1 MSINNV
7 NISGN
12 LGRDAEL
19 KSTASGNPALQFSVC
34 VNDRTNQNG
43 QWVDRPNWVP
53 CVMYGNRASALS
65 KHLLKGTKVSITG
78 RLRQSQWERDGQKH
92 SRLEVIVNEIE
103 LMGSRSQQ
111 NQQPQQGEYQQQP
124 AIDMYGTDIPF

>member
-19 KSTASGNPALQFSVC
+19 KSTASGTPALQFSVC

-53 CVMYGNRASALS
+53 CVMYGNRANALA

-78 RLRQSQWERDGQKH
+78 KLRQSQWERDGQKH

-111 NQQPQQGEYQQQP
+111 NQQPHQGEHQQQP
-124 AIDMYGTDIPF
+124 TIDMYGTDIPF

>member
-19 KSTASGNPALQFSVC
+19 KSTASGTPALQFSVC

-53 CVMYGNRASALS
+53 CVMYGNRANALS
-65 KHLLKGTKVSITG
+65 QHLLKGTKVSITG
-78 RLRQSQWERDGQKH
+78 KLRQNQWERDGQKH
-92 SRLEVIVNEIE
+92 SRLEVIVSEIE

-111 NQQPQQGEYQQQP
+111 PHQGEYQQQP

>member
-19 KSTASGNPALQFSVC
+19 KSTASGTPALQFSVC

-53 CVMYGNRASALS
+53 CVMYGNRANALS
-65 KHLLKGTKVSITG
+65 QHLLKGTKVSITG
-78 RLRQSQWERDGQKH
+78 RLRQNQWERDGQKH
-92 SRLEVIVNEIE
+92 SRLEVIVSEIE
-103 LMGSRSQQ
+103 LMGPRSQQ
-111 NQQPQQGEYQQQP
+111 NQQPHQGEYQQQP

>member
-19 KSTASGNPALQFSVC
+19 KSTASGTPALQFSVC
-34 VNDRTNQNG
+34 VNDRANQNG

-53 CVMYGNRASALS
+53 CIMYGNRANALS
-65 KHLLKGTKVSITG
+65 QHLLKGTKVSITG
-78 RLRQSQWERDGQKH
+78 RLRQNQWERDGQKH

-103 LMGSRSQQ
+103 LMGPRSQQ
-111 NQQPQQGEYQQQP
+111 NQQPHQGEYQQQP

>member
-53 CVMYGNRASALS
+53 CVMYGNRANALS
-65 KHLLKGTKVSITG
+65 KHLLKGTKVSIAG
-78 RLRQSQWERDGQKH
+78 KLRQSQWERDGQKH

-111 NQQPQQGEYQQQP
+111 PQQGEYQQQP

>member
-7 NISGN
+7 NVSGN

-19 KSTASGNPALQFSVC
+19 KSTASGTPALQFSVC

-53 CVMYGNRASALS
+53 CVMYGNRANALS
-65 KHLLKGTKVSITG
+65 QHLLKGTKVSITG
-78 RLRQSQWERDGQKH
+78 KLRQNQWERDGQKH

-111 NQQPQQGEYQQQP
+111 PHQGEYQQQP

>member
-19 KSTASGNPALQFSVC
+19 KSTASGTPALQFSVC

-53 CVMYGNRASALS
+53 CVMYGNRANALAQ
-65 KHLLKGTKVSITG
+65 HLLKGTKVSIAG
-78 RLRQSQWERDGQKH
+78 KLRQNQWERDGQKH

-111 NQQPQQGEYQQQP
+111 NQQPQQGGYQQQP

>member
-7 NISGN
+7 NVSGN

-19 KSTASGNPALQFSVC
+19 KSTASGTPALQFSVC

-53 CVMYGNRASALS
+53 CVMYGNRANALS
-65 KHLLKGTKVSITG
+65 QHLLKGTKVSITG
-78 RLRQSQWERDGQKH
+78 KRRQNQWERDGQKH

-111 NQQPQQGEYQQQP
+111 PHQGEYQQQP